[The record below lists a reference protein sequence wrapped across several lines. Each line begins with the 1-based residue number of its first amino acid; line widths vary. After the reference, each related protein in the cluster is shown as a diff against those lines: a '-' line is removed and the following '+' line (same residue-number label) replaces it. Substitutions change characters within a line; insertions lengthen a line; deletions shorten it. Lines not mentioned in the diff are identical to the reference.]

1 MKEIWSNV
9 NQDSFEFDHDYKQ
22 IKIELEIEPDPYED
36 DNNELKLHM
45 SMEGH
50 DFLSLILKMVKSY
63 NERSN
68 DMYEFYDDDNGLI
81 ELNMEN
87 IHDSSEEEY

>member
-9 NQDSFEFDHDYKQ
+9 NQDNFEFDHDYKQ

-36 DNNELKLHM
+36 DNNGLNLHM
-45 SMEGH
+45 SMEGY
-50 DFLSLILKMVKSY
+50 DFLNLILKMVKSY

-68 DMYEFYDDDNGLI
+68 DMSEFYDDDNGLI
-81 ELNMEN
+81 KLHMEN
-87 IHDSSEEEY
+87 IHNSSEEEY

>member
-36 DNNELKLHM
+36 DNKELKLHM
-45 SMEGH
+45 SMEGR

-68 DMYEFYDDDNGLI
+68 DMSEFYDDDNGLI
-81 ELNMEN
+81 ELHMEN
-87 IHDSSEEEY
+87 IHNLSEEEY